1 MPLIRGHHSFDDH
14 FTQIPNDWLRDS
26 RLSLKSIGLLAQLM
40 SHSPGWNM
48 SIRSLAKAN
57 KTGVDTIKGA
67 VRELEEFGYLV
78 RSQKQKQNP
87 DGTFADY
94 EWTTA
99 DPFQNPVTVKTR
111 HGETAHKEEHSLLEE
126 KVIKNNER
134 THALFD
140 EFWKEYPKKLD
151 KARARR
157 TFKSALTRANFED
170 IIAGAIRYAN
180 DPNLPE
186 LQFIKHPTTWLNADA
201 WENGPLPVDPRRQ
214 KERDEIEEKRK
225 LDEYIRRETEA
236 GR

>member
-26 RLSLKSIGLLAQLM
+26 RLSLKAIGLLAQLM

-48 SIRSLAKAN
+48 SVRSLAKAN
-57 KTGVDTIKGA
+57 GTGIDTIKSA
-67 VRELEEFGYLV
+67 VKELEQFGYLV
-78 RSQKQKQNP
+78 RSDKQKQNQ

-99 DPFQNPVTVKTR
+99 DPFQNPVTVKPR
-111 HGETAHKEEHSLLEE
+111 HGKTEHKEEQLLLEE
-126 KVIKNNER
+126 QVTKNNER

-151 KARARR
+151 KGRAKRAFR
-157 TFKSALTRANFED
+157 SALTRANFED
-170 IIAGAIRYAN
+170 ILAGAIRYAN

-201 WENGPLPVDPRRQ
+201 WENGPLPPDPR
-214 KERDEIEEKRK
+214 KRK
-225 LDEYIRRETEA
+225 NDLSHLNTED
-236 GR
+236 

>member
-57 KTGVDTIKGA
+57 KTGIDTIKSA
-67 VRELEEFGYLV
+67 VKELEELGYLV
-78 RSQKQKQNP
+78 RSSKQKQNL

-111 HGETAHKEEHSLLEE
+111 HGETGHKEEHSLLEQ
-126 KVIKNNER
+126 KANKNNER

-151 KARARR
+151 KGRARR
-157 TFKSALTRANFED
+157 AFKSALTRANFED
-170 IIAGAIRYAN
+170 ILAGTIRYAN

-186 LQFIKHPTTWLNADA
+186 LQFIKHPATWLNADA
-201 WENGPLPVDPRRQ
+201 WENGPLPKDPR
-214 KERDEIEEKRK
+214 KYKNDLSHLNLED
-225 LDEYIRRETEA
+225 
-236 GR
+236 

>member
-1 MPLIRGHHSFDDH
+1 
-14 FTQIPNDWLRDS
+14 
-26 RLSLKSIGLLAQLM
+26 M

-57 KTGVDTIKGA
+57 KTGIDTIKGA
-67 VRELEEFGYLV
+67 VRELEQLGYLV
-78 RSQKQKQNP
+78 RSTKQKQNL

-111 HGETAHKEEHSLLEE
+111 HGETGHKEEHSLLEE
-126 KVIKNNER
+126 KAIKNNER
-134 THALFD
+134 THALFT

-151 KARARR
+151 KGRAKRAF
-157 TFKSALTRANFED
+157 TSALTRASFED
-170 IIAGAIRYAN
+170 ILAGAIRYSN
-180 DPNLPE
+180 DPNLPQ

-214 KERDEIEEKRK
+214 KELEEIEEKRK